1 MSLPGPDT
9 RVVEL
14 RVPGFIGTSGES
26 LLDAASTVDVAG
38 DGFGRVIRPSDR
50 LRRPAP
56 GPVLPALGRSVA
68 RTLEGYLWSRMTS
81 GGAAKA
87 TWALLFPFSL
97 ANVAYWMLPPSP
109 GGSRLAAVL
118 GSLCRGLLRVAAL
131 LLTMLLVSGK
141 YE

>member
-1 MSLPGPDT
+1 L
-9 RVVEL
+9 
-14 RVPGFIGTSGES
+14 IGTSGET
-26 LLDAASTVDVAG
+26 LLDVVSTVDVAG
-38 DGFGRVIRPSDR
+38 DGFGRVIRPADR

-56 GPVLPALGRSVA
+56 GPVLSGLGRSIP

-97 ANVAYWMLPPSP
+97 ANVAYWMLPPVRK
-109 GGSRLAAVL
+109 GSRTAVVL

-131 LLTMLLVSGK
+131 LLTAA
-141 YE
+141 